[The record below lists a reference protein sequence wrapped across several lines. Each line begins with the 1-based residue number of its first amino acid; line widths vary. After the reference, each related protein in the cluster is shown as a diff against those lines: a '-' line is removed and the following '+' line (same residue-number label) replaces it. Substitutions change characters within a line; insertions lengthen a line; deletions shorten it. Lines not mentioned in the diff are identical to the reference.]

1 MEKHMKLPTKS
12 LAPVLLLAV
21 LAVACGEK
29 DEAPATQPAVVTTPP
44 VAAPVAVE
52 AAAPSAGGYEPTADE
67 RVPGI
72 TLPTDAV
79 KAPAVSEAPVA
90 EAPAAK

>member
-1 MEKHMKLPTKS
+1 MKLPTKS

-29 DEAPATQPAVVTTPP
+29 DEAPATQPAVVVTTAP

-52 AAAPSAGGYEPTADE
+52 PAAPSAGGYEPTADE